1 MRAWAVRMR
10 EAAHEA
16 LSKVSIVNGAAA
28 GASVPSAGGVDGIE
42 MSSKR
47 IVARA
52 GAEPLTS
59 ASAALGA
66 AKGSSGR
73 GLEAGS
79 ASPAS
84 GRAKLDGLAVR
95 G

>member
-1 MRAWAVRMR
+1 MRD
-10 EAAHEA
+10 AAHEV

-28 GASVPSAGGVDGIE
+28 GASVPSAGRVEGIE

-52 GAEPLTS
+52 GAELLAG
-59 ASAALGA
+59 ASAASGA
-66 AKGSSGR
+66 ARGSSGG

-79 ASPAS
+79 ASLAS
-84 GRAKLDGLAVR
+84 RAELDGLAVR